1 MARHTPNGIVQAMR
15 SLRLSNTLT
24 SRSNIPFLSSAARK
38 YATEAEPVDGEP
50 VKAEPPMAES
60 PMAESPMA
68 EPPKAEPVTTEPVEA
83 VKAAPEIDFEK
94 FGLAPARIVPAS
106 PSYFSGSPRF
116 IDHVLHL
123 EGLQNKLASHPL
135 VDASEA
141 PRMAWLKLAQFRDFV
156 GEPVPVKKYKGFL
169 KILQSLNRI
178 APRDKPPVVHEAL
191 STFLRPGNPY
201 LAQHKP
207 REVDEMGRA
216 RAKGKRKESTAVV
229 QLVEGEGE
237 VLVNGKTLVEVF
249 QRLHDRESALW
260 PLRVTDRLD
269 RYNVW
274 ATVHGGGVTG
284 QAEAITL
291 AVARALLLHEP
302 GLKPSLRKGTL
313 YTIFISV
320 YLEIITNKSGL
331 QLVSLP
337 SMLVVWRER
346 RLVTSRPARCL
357 PGSSVNWDLVPSD
370 AVTFSL
376 HLPCIIFICR
386 SSLSWQFCFIY
397 ILYSNAYGAFIN
409 DIVLL
414 FPKPA
419 SLYLY

>member
-1 MARHTPNGIVQAMR
+1 MTPGKTAFGSSRLINSGGLAELVSWQFNSTMARHTPNGIVQAMQ
-15 SLRLSNTLT
+15 SLRLNSTLPY
-24 SRSNIPFLSSAARK
+24 RSSVPFLSSGARK
-38 YATEAEPVDGEP
+38 YATEAEPTEA
-50 VKAEPPMAES
+50 VKAEPVEAAKP
-60 PMAESPMA
+60 
-68 EPPKAEPVTTEPVEA
+68 EPVETA
-83 VKAAPEIDFEK
+83 SPEPVEVVKAAPEIDFTK
-94 FGLAPARIVPAS
+94 FKLAPARIVPAS

-116 IDHVLHL
+116 IDHVLRI
-123 EGLQNKLASHPL
+123 EALQTSLSAYPL

-178 APRDKPPVVHEAL
+178 APGDKPAYVTNAL

-201 LAQHKP
+201 LTQHKP

-237 VLVNGKTLVEVF
+237 VLVNGKSLVEVF

-313 YTIFISV
+313 YTIFMSA
-320 YLEIITNKSGL
+320 YLEIITNNWFTAG
-331 QLVSLP
+331 VIT
-337 SMLVVWRER
+337 VDARRVER
-346 RLVTSRPARCL
+346 KKAGHVKARKM
-357 PGSSVNWDLVPSD
+357 PTWVK
-370 AVTFSL
+370 
-376 HLPCIIFICR
+376 R
-386 SSLSWQFCFIY
+386 
-397 ILYSNAYGAFIN
+397 
-409 DIVLL
+409 
-414 FPKPA
+414 
-419 SLYLY
+419 